1 MKNRHHP
8 RLCRSCQAPMARQED
23 ACWKC
28 GASARPAEIARPP
41 ERARTPVDAAV
52 PQLEAA

>member
-1 MKNRHHP
+1 MNNRHRP

-28 GASARPAEIARPP
+28 GASAGPDEIVRTP

-52 PQLEAA
+52 PEREAA